1 MKKTILFCGAMMTAA
16 LFMTACSEDEITVSS
31 PNNKWEELIGVTAD
45 SNQDWITAVSV
56 KLNIEAEPGSLVTA
70 FTIGDEI
77 PTILGQKEM
86 KGNGVMKLDIP
97 QGIGDSFGLMCSNG
111 SYTEYKRIYLTGEKS
126 FTEDAKFVDTKAT
139 TRSVSATETISR
151 ATPHDPS
158 LDGSSFYG
166 TTGYSSFG
174 GWAWESLATAL
185 PEGQN
190 VKNNSDII
198 YDYEFESN
206 GPMYISF
213 LYGYTGNYGSRVL
226 GYYYHSK
233 GTYDDIVYVDISETL
248 KYDYIDGLAKVQYQ
262 LDGNT
267 NIWYDANFDYR
278 DGDGLSV
285 NKRTT
290 TQTARQGDNAYNTLL
305 VHKEYE
311 SRISAMRGLTFK
323 VDVPVGKEF
332 GFYLKLI
339 GTSFTNEQRQNMINE
354 GVPADRLPD
363 VETNFTH
370 MAFNTTGNA
379 GQHRSGMRSYD
390 NFTFMG
396 LDDATKVGDMDCN
409 DVTFG
414 LLNEYGQPY
423 SDKPMKVQ
431 SWTIGYEDMGMEQDF
446 DFNDVVIQVTPNTYL
461 HTAEVK
467 LLAKGGT
474 LNTELYYGNQQ
485 LCVVHEAMNV
495 PQKSMINT
503 SDDNA
508 SIAPVVIASDLSW
521 PDGYTMTDNS
531 NLFKI
536 KATREDGTI
545 VTVST
550 DSYLQNDR
558 VPQAVCIAGDW
569 AWPKEKTNISTAYP
583 IIGQWGQN
591 VKDQSYWNWYT
602 SFIQEHIVNPYS
614 E

>member
-233 GTYDDIVYVDISETL
+233 GTYDDIVYVDIDW
-248 KYDYIDGLAKVQYQ
+248 K
-262 LDGNT
+262 N
-267 NIWYDANFDYR
+267 
-278 DGDGLSV
+278 
-285 NKRTT
+285 
-290 TQTARQGDNAYNTLL
+290 
-305 VHKEYE
+305 
-311 SRISAMRGLTFK
+311 
-323 VDVPVGKEF
+323 VG
-332 GFYLKLI
+332 
-339 GTSFTNEQRQNMINE
+339 
-354 GVPADRLPD
+354 
-363 VETNFTH
+363 
-370 MAFNTTGNA
+370 
-379 GQHRSGMRSYD
+379 
-390 NFTFMG
+390 
-396 LDDATKVGDMDCN
+396 
-409 DVTFG
+409 
-414 LLNEYGQPY
+414 
-423 SDKPMKVQ
+423 
-431 SWTIGYEDMGMEQDF
+431 
-446 DFNDVVIQVTPNTYL
+446 
-461 HTAEVK
+461 
-467 LLAKGGT
+467 
-474 LNTELYYGNQQ
+474 
-485 LCVVHEAMNV
+485 
-495 PQKSMINT
+495 
-503 SDDNA
+503 
-508 SIAPVVIASDLSW
+508 
-521 PDGYTMTDNS
+521 
-531 NLFKI
+531 
-536 KATREDGTI
+536 
-545 VTVST
+545 
-550 DSYLQNDR
+550 
-558 VPQAVCIAGDW
+558 
-569 AWPKEKTNISTAYP
+569 
-583 IIGQWGQN
+583 
-591 VKDQSYWNWYT
+591 
-602 SFIQEHIVNPYS
+602 
-614 E
+614 